1 VIPTQEPPRR
11 GAHVGPELRDAV
23 VEAARVLAALGLVDA
38 FGHVSTRAGDALLIT
53 PPTALDQAEGSDLM
67 LVPLDTMDL
76 PSGAPPETWLHLAIY
91 RARADVM
98 AIARAQPEDTLAV
111 GADHTEL
118 APIHGQAAWLGRRVP
133 VHPVPR
139 LLRTVELATA
149 AAATLGE
156 NDAMV
161 LRGNGAVTT
170 GTEPGIAVARMHLLA
185 TACRVHAAA
194 HDPVPLDDDD
204 ITTWRAAAPPLLHRL
219 WLHLARTHPGGL
231 T

>member
-1 VIPTQEPPRR
+1 VIAR
-11 GAHVGPELRDAV
+11 PELLDAV

-38 FGHVSTRAGDALLIT
+38 FGHVSARAGDTLLVT
-53 PPTALDQAEGSDLM
+53 PSTALDRAEAADLV
-67 LVPLDTMDL
+67 LVPVDAEEL
-76 PSGAPPETWLHLAIY
+76 PPGAPPETWLHLAIY
-91 RARADVM
+91 RARPDVA
-98 AIARAQPEDTLAV
+98 AIARAQPEDTLAA
-111 GADHTEL
+111 GASRTEL

-149 AAATLGE
+149 AAATLGG

-170 GTEPGIAVARMHLLA
+170 GTDPGIAVARMHLLA
-185 TACRVHAAA
+185 TTCRVHAAA
-194 HDPVPLDDDD
+194 GPDPVPLDEDD
-204 ITTWRAAAPPLLHRL
+204 ITTWRAAAPPLLARL